1 MRAAK
6 AKGWTL
12 EEFMALPAG
21 GPFRYEI
28 VGEELLMTPSPDT
41 RHQRIARNL
50 LRILDLFLQSHPLG
64 EVFGVPYDVVLSHD
78 PLRVV
83 QPDLLYVSRERRS
96 IIGPSHVE
104 GSPDLVVEILSEGT
118 GQRDRRDKF
127 SLYERSLVPEY
138 WIVDPESESV
148 QSFRLS
154 DGRYADSGVYRTDT
168 LLSTPLLPGLAFAV
182 RALFPA

>member
-1 MRAAK
+1 M
-6 AKGWTL
+6 
-12 EEFMALPAG
+12 
-21 GPFRYEI
+21 
-28 VGEELLMTPSPDT
+28 
-41 RHQRIARNL
+41 
-50 LRILDLFLQSHPLG
+50 
-64 EVFGVPYDVVLSHD
+64 LSHD

-168 LLSTPLLPGLAFAV
+168 LLSTPLLPGLAIPV